1 MCLNQWMELTLPPS
15 PTLSPAVREAL
26 LEFVLLRT
34 TNPHTRRLYLSALR
48 RYADWL
54 LSRNLA
60 LVDARPMHL
69 ALYAEGLSKELA
81 PASIAAELSGI
92 RRLYAWLVERQILA
106 ASPAVH
112 CRGPR
117 RVVTSG
123 KTPVLGKDEIAAL
136 FESLADNRPV
146 DRRDRAVLHLM
157 LYAFL
162 RVGAVTALTSADGLA
177 ALSTGALLV
186 REKGGQQRRVPL
198 HPQALQ
204 SLAHHLADAPFRRDP
219 EHPLFPSALRGR
231 SGSLGHR
238 AMSRTEVYA
247 MVRRRL
253 RAAGITTVAGCHAF
267 RATGITE
274 FLACGGRIETAALLA
289 GHASLRTTQLYDRR
303 PRDAAAAELA
313 VLCFEREK
321 GG

>member
-1 MCLNQWMELTLPPS
+1 MELTLLPS
-15 PTLSPAVREAL
+15 PALSPAVREAL

-34 TNPHTRRLYLSALR
+34 TNLHTRRLYLSALR

-54 LSRNLA
+54 AAEDIA
-60 LVDARPMHL
+60 LVEARPLHL
-69 ALYAEGLSKELA
+69 AMYTEGLSKTLSA
-81 PASIAAELSGI
+81 ASIAAELSGI
-92 RRLYAWLVERQILA
+92 RRLYAWLVERQVLA

-136 FESLADNRPV
+136 FESLRGDTQV
-146 DRRDRAVLHLM
+146 DRRDRALLHLM

-162 RVGAVTALTSADGLA
+162 RVGAVTALTAAQGLTA
-177 ALSTGALLV
+177 RSTGALLV

-198 HPQALQ
+198 HPQALEA
-204 SLAHHLADAPFRRDP
+204 LAGYLADAPFAHDR
-219 EHPLFPSALRGR
+219 EHPLFPAALRGR
-231 SGSLGHR
+231 SGCLGHR
-238 AMSRTEVYA
+238 VMSRTEVYA

-253 RAAGITTVAGCHAF
+253 KAAGVTTVAGCHAF

-274 FLACGGRIETAALLA
+274 FLGCGGRIETAALLA

-313 VLCFEREK
+313 LLTFEREK

>member
-1 MCLNQWMELTLPPS
+1 MELTLLPS
-15 PTLSPAVREAL
+15 SALSPAVREAL

-34 TNPHTRRLYLSALR
+34 TNLHTRQLYLSAMR

-54 LSRNLA
+54 SARDIA
-60 LVDARPMHL
+60 LVEARPLHL
-69 ALYAEGLSKELA
+69 ALYTEGLSQSLSA
-81 PASIAAELSGI
+81 ASIAAELSGI

-106 ASPAVH
+106 ASPATH

-117 RVVTSG
+117 RVVSSG
-123 KTPVLGKDEIAAL
+123 KTPVLGKDEITTL
-136 FESLADNRPV
+136 FDSLAGNRPV
-146 DRRDRAVLHLM
+146 DRRDRALLHLM
-157 LYAFL
+157 LYGFL
-162 RVGAVTALTSADGLA
+162 RVSAVTALTAAEGLA
-177 ALSTGALLV
+177 SLTTGALLV
-186 REKGGQQRRVPL
+186 REKGAQQRRVPV
-198 HPQALQ
+198 HPRALEVMSQ
-204 SLAHHLADAPFRRDP
+204 YLSEVPFANDR
-219 EHPLFPSALRGR
+219 EHPLFPAALRGR
-231 SGSLGHR
+231 SGRLGHR

-253 RAAGITTVAGCHAF
+253 RAASITTVAGCHAF

-274 FLACGGRIETAALLA
+274 FLGSGGRIETAALLA

-313 VLCFEREK
+313 LLTFEREK